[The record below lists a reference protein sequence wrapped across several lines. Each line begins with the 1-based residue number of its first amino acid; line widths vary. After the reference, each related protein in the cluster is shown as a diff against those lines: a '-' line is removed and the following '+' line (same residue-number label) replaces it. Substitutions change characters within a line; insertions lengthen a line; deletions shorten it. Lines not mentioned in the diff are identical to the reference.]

1 MPEAVLELRS
11 LVRGYA
17 QPVLTGVDL
26 AVPRGTVM
34 GLLGLNGA
42 GKSTLLKCGLGIL
55 VPQSGSATV
64 FGEPAIALAD
74 ATKERI
80 GYVPQAPSVF
90 TWMRVRELIA
100 FIGGFYPRWNHGLI
114 DRLIGEWGVPQDAKV
129 GTLSPGQAQQLNIF
143 LALGHE
149 PELLVLD
156 EPASTLDPVARREFL
171 RAVLGIALA
180 GDRTV
185 LFSTHITSDLER
197 VADSVAVLQDGRI
210 TYAGSL
216 DTLKDQGEKSLE
228 DIFLELHHVG

>member
-1 MPEAVLELRS
+1 MPDTVLELRS

-17 QPVLTGVDL
+17 EPVLTGVDL

-34 GLLGLNGA
+34 GLLGRNGA

-55 VPQSGSATV
+55 VPESGSATV
-64 FGEPAIALAD
+64 FGEPAVALDEA
-74 ATKERI
+74 AKERI
-80 GYVPQAPSVF
+80 GYVPQALSVF

-100 FIGGFYPRWNHGLI
+100 FIGGFYSRWNQPLI

-171 RAVLGIALA
+171 KAVLGIALA

-216 DTLKDQGEKSLE
+216 DALKDQGEKSLE